1 MAGELSEEQHKI
13 LQFIR
18 RRTQNG
24 LPTSSN
30 DIGGH
35 CGRAGFWCKKSE
47 QCDFYET
54 PDRALIQ
61 RNLRGLEARGLI
73 YRKGRTLRGAIE
85 WYAT

>member
-1 MAGELSEEQHKI
+1 MTVEIMAGELSEEQKKI
-13 LQFIR
+13 VQFIR

-47 QCDFYET
+47 QCDFYEI
-54 PDRALIQ
+54 PDRALIR
-61 RNLRGLEARGLI
+61 RNMRKLEELGVI
-73 YRKGRTLRGAIE
+73 
-85 WYAT
+85 